1 MPISL
6 SAYLHTEA
14 GMVFTR
20 ETEGTEFKRL
30 LIPPRILIFH
40 FLALMLALQLAL
52 PSALQWLK
60 KKNVYLFFKLKAER
74 KGLSPL

>member
-60 KKNVYLFFKLKAER
+60 KNVYLFFKLKAER